1 MKISVPCICRRCE
14 ILKKF
19 KIFPLYLTEK
29 FNDPVT
35 KCTVV
40 CPGKLRLFESIK
52 VHHLNNIYA
61 ETDEF
66 KFTNQLA

>member
-1 MKISVPCICRRCE
+1 MKISVPRICRRCE

-19 KIFPLYLTEK
+19 KVFPLYLTEK

-52 VHHLNNIYA
+52 VHHLNSIYA

-66 KFTNQLA
+66 KYTNQIA

>member
-1 MKISVPCICRRCE
+1 MSVPCRRYE
-14 ILKKF
+14 VLKKV
-19 KIFPLYLTEK
+19 KIFPLYLTE
-29 FNDPVT
+29 NDVLVK

-52 VHHLNNIYA
+52 VHHLNSAYV

-66 KFTNQLA
+66 KYTNQIIIA